1 MIITESSAFL
11 QKRNVKNAVKRDSTV
26 QTDDD
31 IEDSIEENVEIRDFT
46 GDSRDDTRD
55 GGKSK
60 SFANC
65 QVHNI
70 NIVLYIFL
78 Y

>member
-11 QKRNVKNAVKRDSTV
+11 QKRVVKNAVKRDSTV

-31 IEDSIEENVEIRDFT
+31 LEDSIEENEERRDFT

-55 GGKSK
+55 GSKSK

-65 QVHNI
+65 QVEH
-70 NIVLYIFL
+70 
-78 Y
+78 